1 MENNMTKQV
10 LCIRDYIEN
19 GKVIWAEGEYYEL
32 LETYEDKNIDDCM
45 YQIKTNTGE
54 GNIFGEDFRLHFMPV
69 NNNVEITLDMLKQM
83 SSLLEAIKIRCIA
96 ILKCK
101 EKHDPDG
108 VLCKIPY
115 IGNDISDDTLCFE
128 MDCISFQIHETWAYG
143 GSDYHNYTIPFTEII
158 SDDWHADFLNQVEQK
173 KIQKKKEET
182 EFKKLLEAQQK
193 AKEFAEYERLKKKFE
208 SGEGN

>member
-1 MENNMTKQV
+1 MTKQV

-19 GKVIWAEGEYYEL
+19 GKAIWTEGDYYEL
-32 LETYEDKNIDDCM
+32 LEIYEDKSIDNDM
-45 YQIKTNTGE
+45 YHIKSNDGE
-54 GNIFGEDFRLHFMPV
+54 GYIFGEDFRLHFMPV
-69 NNNVEITLDMLKQM
+69 NNVGITLDMLKQM
-83 SSLLEAIKIRCIA
+83 SLLLDAIKIRCIA
-96 ILKCK
+96 ILKWK

-158 SDDWHADFLNQVEQK
+158 SDDWHDDFLNQVEQK
-173 KIQKKKEET
+173 RIQKETEET
-182 EFKKLLEAQQK
+182 EFKRLLEAEQK